1 MRYYDKVTP
10 DGTRDLLFGECVSRG
25 EAVSRLTTM
34 FRARGYR
41 QVITP
46 AIEFY
51 DVFGSSAAHFPQ
63 ENMYKLTDTRGR
75 LMVIRPD
82 CTIPIARLVATRLAA
97 SPMPLRLYYSENVYR
112 VEHDLRGKRNEV
124 FQTGVEL
131 IGSNAL
137 RSDLEIVELAASG
150 LSDIGGE
157 RFRIELCHIGYFK
170 ALIDSLDAPGETKE
184 QIRQCI
190 EQKNYPALGDLLDP
204 FGAARAALA
213 LRYLPRLFGGEEVF
227 EKAYALLDENG
238 ARESLDY
245 LRSIYDYLRQL
256 GLEGSVI
263 VDLGLVN
270 QIEYYTGIIFRG
282 YFDGIGEPVLS
293 GGRYDNLISDFGA
306 ALPAVGFAVNADLA
320 SAVIEKQPPQTPD
333 ILVFSDEAHLPQAV
347 NYIRSLTDNGLV
359 VESSMFDDYDAS
371 ADYARRR
378 GIRQLHVVDDDI
390 EVVDLV
396 KMQREGRA

>member
-63 ENMYKLTDTRGR
+63 ENMYKLADTRGR

-157 RFRIELCHIGYFK
+157 RFRIELCRIGYFK

-227 EKAYALLDENG
+227 EKAYALFDENG